1 MAYRISAFLVLA
13 SALLGILS
21 AARAQPVPGA
31 PPAVGVVRA
40 ERQQITQTDEF
51 IGRIQAVSRVALV
64 ARVTG
69 FLDKRMFVE
78 GSEVKQGDLLYLL
91 EQPPFQA
98 QVEASEANVSQLQA
112 QHLNA
117 QQTLN
122 RAQELLRTQ
131 SGPQSNVDSALS
143 AERALAAQIVGAQ
156 AQLKTAQINLGY
168 TEIRAPIDGKITSTA
183 VTEGNVVSPSSGTL
197 ATLVSQDPMYVVFTV
212 SNRTR
217 IDLRNRYAIRGGY
230 AAVVIKLRL
239 PDGKIYGQDGQLDY
253 VAPTVAETTDTIT
266 FRGAVANPVFPGMQQ
281 GQPGSREL
289 VDGEFVTVLL
299 EGVQPITVLG
309 IPRAAVLS
317 DQQGDY
323 VYVVDAQKKAQV
335 RRIQLGQSTP
345 STAVVTN
352 GLQEGELVISE
363 GLQRVRAGETVS
375 AGPATPPPPGLSPS
389 PASEGATGAASS
401 SGGSGS
407 STARGGAK
415 Q

>member
-1 MAYRISAFLVLA
+1 
-13 SALLGILS
+13 
-21 AARAQPVPGA
+21 
-31 PPAVGVVRA
+31 
-40 ERQQITQTDEF
+40 
-51 IGRIQAVSRVALV
+51 
-64 ARVTG
+64 
-69 FLDKRMFVE
+69 
-78 GSEVKQGDLLYLL
+78 
-91 EQPPFQA
+91 
-98 QVEASEANVSQLQA
+98 
-112 QHLNA
+112 
-117 QQTLN
+117 
-122 RAQELLRTQ
+122 
-131 SGPQSNVDSALS
+131 
-143 AERALAAQIVGAQ
+143 
-156 AQLKTAQINLGY
+156 
-168 TEIRAPIDGKITSTA
+168 
-183 VTEGNVVSPSSGTL
+183 
-197 ATLVSQDPMYVVFTV
+197 
-212 SNRTR
+212 
-217 IDLRNRYAIRGGY
+217 
-230 AAVVIKLRL
+230 
-239 PDGKIYGQDGQLDY
+239 
-253 VAPTVAETTDTIT
+253 
-266 FRGAVANPVFPGMQQ
+266 MQQ

-323 VYVVDAQKKAQV
+323 VYVADAQKKAQV